1 MITTRPEVELA
12 GLYTQKQAAEALRVE
27 RHTIKRYEAN
37 NLIRFRVRKAG
48 SHKVTTGADIIKCW
62 QSMYL

>member
-1 MITTRPEVELA
+1 MITTCPDLELA
-12 GLYTQKQAAEALRVE
+12 GLY
-27 RHTIKRYEAN
+27 TIKRYEAN

-48 SHKVTTGADIIKCW
+48 NQKVTTGADIIKCW